1 MKFSIPPFLKKIYL
15 VLVHLFA
22 IIGFLLVG
30 GYLAVRFHLTDTIGI
45 IDEQQRFFLNG
56 NTDGSESKAS
66 DAFKNNVANQPQW
79 TTFKDAVSKDQQVLE
94 QISSLTGV
102 KSRMIVSVLATEQ
115 LRFFFTD
122 RSSFKKFF
130 EPLKILGNETQFSWG
145 VMGIKE
151 NTAIQIEN
159 NLKNPNSPYYLG
171 KSYEHLLDFPADAI
185 RTGRV
190 GVVDGTGG
198 TSTAT
203 STGNNVLESAASSTL
218 DANTVEQIR
227 FARITDP
234 RNRYYAYLYGA
245 LFIKQVE
252 MQWQNAGY
260 DISDRP
266 EIIAT
271 LFDLGFSKSK
281 PNADPKVGGAEI
293 DINENKWSFGG
304 LAYDVYQSDEL
315 PQFAK

>member
-1 MKFSIPPFLKKIYL
+1 MINIHPYVKKTYL

-30 GYLAVRFHLTDTIGI
+30 GYLAVRFHLTDTLGI

-56 NTDGSESKAS
+56 DTGSNAQSSA
-66 DAFKNNVANQPQW
+66 AFENNVANQEQW
-79 TTFKDAVSKDQQVLE
+79 ITFKDAVLKDKAVLE
-94 QISSLTGV
+94 QVSSLTGV
-102 KSRMIVSVLATEQ
+102 DSRVIVSVLATEQ

-122 RSSFKKFF
+122 RASFKKFF

-151 NTAIQIEN
+151 TTAVQIEN
-159 NLKNPNSPYYLG
+159 NLRNPNSSYYLG
-171 KSYEHLLDFPADAI
+171 KKYEHLLDFPAGAVSD
-185 RTGRV
+185 GQL

-198 TSTAT
+198 TTT
-203 STGNNVLESAASSTL
+203 VSSTTSG
-218 DANTVEQIR
+218 DPNAQSIEQIR

-245 LFIKQVE
+245 LFIKQIE
-252 MQWQNAGY
+252 TQWKNAGF

-266 EIIAT
+266 EILAT
-271 LFDLGFSKSK
+271 LFDLGFQKSK
-281 PNADPKVGGAEI
+281 PNANPKVGGAEI
-293 DINENKWSFGG
+293 DINGNKWSFGG
-304 LAYDVYQSDEL
+304 LAYDVYHSDEL
-315 PQFAK
+315 PEFSK